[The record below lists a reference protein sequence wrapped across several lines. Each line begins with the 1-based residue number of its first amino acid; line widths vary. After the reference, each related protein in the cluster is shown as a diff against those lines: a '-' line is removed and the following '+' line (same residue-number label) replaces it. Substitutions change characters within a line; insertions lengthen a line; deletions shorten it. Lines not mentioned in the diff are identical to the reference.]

1 MIVSGPFSHVNE
13 IKLYFTQ
20 CIVISIYLYDKY
32 RLYFIKDR
40 IMEFSQVKDL
50 FMATFMCTFVNKHD
64 TDYQNIVNFV
74 SVNRHEPEF
83 SFPAACAFD
92 VPQF

>member
-1 MIVSGPFSHVNE
+1 MKEMI
-13 IKLYFTQ
+13 L
-20 CIVISIYLYDKY
+20 
-32 RLYFIKDR
+32 
-40 IMEFSQVKDL
+40 EFSQVKGL

-74 SVNRHEPEF
+74 SVNRHEPES
-83 SFPAACAFD
+83 SFPTACAFD

>member
-1 MIVSGPFSHVNE
+1 MIINYIL
-13 IKLYFTQ
+13 IKGLM
-20 CIVISIYLYDKY
+20 L
-32 RLYFIKDR
+32 
-40 IMEFSQVKDL
+40 EFSQVKGL

-83 SFPAACAFD
+83 SFPSACAFD